1 MTLNLRRASHAL
13 GAEVVGLD
21 ISKPLDDAT
30 VAELRKAFLEH
41 YLLLFRG
48 YPITRE
54 QHVRFSSY
62 FGDVDQNIGHRDR
75 HPDCPEITSV
85 ISEPTPDGKAPTGR
99 FQGQEWHTDHS
110 HLPAPCMA
118 TLLRAVELPELG
130 GDTQFCDMYRAYDR
144 LSDGMKKM
152 VEGLHGVH
160 MEGRAVLDHS
170 SPERYAESRRQNPA
184 AAHPV
189 VRVHPETGRKT
200 LYVNKQVKLLVG
212 LTAEES
218 RPLVDFL
225 TRHATPPQ
233 SVYRHHWQLHD
244 LVMWDNRCLMHMAL
258 GDFDRTTVRHMQKS
272 TVDGTPSGYVY
283 EGPLD

>member
-160 MEGRAVLDHS
+160 MESVVLDRS
-170 SPERYAESRRQNPA
+170 TPERYAESRRLNPA
-184 AAHPV
+184 TAHPM
-189 VRVHPETGRKT
+189 VRVHPETGRKA
-200 LYVNKQVKLLVG
+200 LYVSDQMKLIVG
-212 LTAEES
+212 MTAEES
-218 RPLVDFL
+218 MPLIRLLVSHAVRP
-225 TRHATPPQ
+225 Q
-233 SVYRHHWQLHD
+233 NIYRHEWQKND
-244 LVMWDNRCLMHMAL
+244 LVMWDNRCLLHIAL
-258 GDFDRTTVRHMQKS
+258 GDYDRRNVRSMEKM
-272 TVDGTPSGYVY
+272 TVDGNVCGYHY
-283 EGPLD
+283 DGPLE